1 MSYAYVRRTHLH
13 SCCFGVGYFAETGM
27 LTVICAAATSM
38 GASITTSQ
46 CPEAIVFSRL
56 NFEAGMLF
64 PPNLTPGNMLP
75 KLKTRGDQSKN

>member
-1 MSYAYVRRTHLH
+1 
-13 SCCFGVGYFAETGM
+13 M

-56 NFEAGMLF
+56 NFEARMLL
-64 PPNLTPGNMLP
+64 PPTLTPMAMVP